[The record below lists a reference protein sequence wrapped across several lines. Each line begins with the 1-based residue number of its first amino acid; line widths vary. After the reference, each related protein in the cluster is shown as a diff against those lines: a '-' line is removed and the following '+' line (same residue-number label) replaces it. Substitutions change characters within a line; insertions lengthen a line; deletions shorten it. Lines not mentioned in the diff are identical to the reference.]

1 MLFLFYTVA
10 CSGYGEDAITSYSW
24 VFYKMS
30 YHSIFLDSLLFIL
43 LVYAVYNGV
52 GERDVGHHDV
62 FTLQVFACLEE
73 NLGGRNDDVGTVF
86 LQTTTRATT

>member
-24 VFYKMS
+24 VFNKIS
-30 YHSIFLDSLLFIL
+30 YHSNFWDSLFYIL

-52 GERDVGHHDV
+52 GKRDVWHEYFV
-62 FTLQVFACLEE
+62 ALERSCYE
-73 NLGGRNDDVGTVF
+73 
-86 LQTTTRATT
+86 

>member
-52 GERDVGHHDV
+52 GKRDVWHEDFV
-62 FTLQVFACLEE
+62 ALERP
-73 NLGGRNDDVGTVF
+73 GYK
-86 LQTTTRATT
+86 